1 MKWTYNLPGKL
12 KISLILTFLLIVIL
26 ITTINQRSIS
36 REIKSAMVSMFEDR
50 LITKSYILQLSD
62 ELHYIKWIL
71 KENPKEKNT
80 YLDFHLNKIEHLSL
94 KYLDTELTNQ
104 EKQHFE
110 IFENLTW
117 DMRLQIKNNNNVDYL
132 INSSLEELKILTK
145 IQVEEAQHL
154 LIQSKKS
161 FSFINI
167 QSQLEVILI
176 IITALLFRTI
186 LLDSKTINIP
196 LDSRKF

>member
-186 LLDSKTINIP
+186 LLDSKTINVP